1 MTKPATITS
10 PLVGDATAASIFV
23 TVLTRGPIAR
33 NEIAQR
39 LGLSPAT
46 VSKAVRPMME
56 AGYLVESGA
65 QPGAQPGA
73 GSRALPGG
81 SEEEAAQSRPGRPLV
96 PLRVVAEREY
106 VVGLKLAADHIS
118 GVAVDLL
125 ANVRA
130 TAEAPLPRHDV
141 DDTVAAMTRLV
152 DTLRGEVASLGGQVT
167 RLGVGLGGHVD
178 FRRGLVRYAP
188 FLEWRDVPL
197 AGLLQEAT
205 GLPVVVENDVN
216 SLTVAE
222 QWFGA
227 GVDVP
232 SFAVVTIGAG
242 VGCGFV
248 VDGALV
254 HGAAGLAGELGHVPI
269 LPDGPKCPRCGNRG
283 CVESVASEEAILHQV
298 RAASGGTPIDI
309 TAAAALA
316 RDNHAGAAAAFTDAG
331 DALGRAL
338 AIVANL
344 LNPHRIVLSGEG
356 LAASD
361 LFESAARESFA
372 RHAFGEA
379 VACDLVTRALPDHTW
394 ARGAAA
400 VAIQHLFVGPPSG
413 IPMR

>member
-1 MTKPATITS
+1 MTNPATITS

-33 NEIAQR
+33 NAIAQR

-46 VSKAVRPMME
+46 VSKAVRPMVD
-56 AGYLVESGA
+56 AGYLTESGMSGEDTA
-65 QPGAQPGA
+65 QA
-73 GSRALPGG
+73 
-81 SEEEAAQSRPGRPLV
+81 RPGRPLV

-130 TAEAPLPRHDV
+130 TAEAPLPGHDI
-141 DDTVAAMTRLV
+141 TQAVAAMTGLV
-152 DTLRGEVASLGGQVT
+152 ETLRAEVTRLGGQVT

-178 FRRGLVRYAP
+178 TRRGLVRYAP

-197 AGLLQEAT
+197 AELLTAAT

-232 SFAVVTIGAG
+232 SFAVVTIGVG

-248 VDGALV
+248 VDGSLV
-254 HGAAGLAGELGHVPI
+254 HGAAGLAGEIGHVPI

-283 CVESVASEEAILHQV
+283 CVESVASEEAILHRV
-298 RAASGGTPIDI
+298 RAACGDPHLDI

-356 LAASD
+356 LSASD
-361 LFESAARESFA
+361 LFESAARESFT
-372 RHAFGEA
+372 RHAFGVA
-379 VACDLVTRALPDHTW
+379 VDADLLTRPLPDHTW